1 MNIKFNDVKVLKV
14 AVSILTVALLAA
26 LMSVT
31 ISSAEDRKM
40 RKKIKR
46 VYKSIQTAKVTNYG
60 CENCDEVD

>member
-14 AVSILTVALLAA
+14 AVSILTVALLAT

-46 VYKSIQTAKVTNYG
+46 VYKSIQTAEVTNYG